1 MILYGQKT
9 SYVIGILTIVR
20 MHMGQF
26 SNTNKDGYDYSDD
39 TTSNKNRA
47 AASTKD
53 ANNTQ
58 DELVEKTYNF
68 GGIKLTRTEMDI
80 IVEHAILNGQSV
92 EHVADQ
98 FLRSKYPKSSA
109 FVRRALSFKIRTT
122 WTKENNFTNYSMYH
136 IRNRYIEEN
145 GIDEDEIEKKNDEW
159 DNRLDDLENGIQTTP
174 DPKNFTEPPKKSSK
188 NRKKL
193 SIEKSNNP
201 DVPTISVQ
209 KNNKTSR
216 LPDITPSLIRG
227 ALTTVATILSAK
239 NVIKDG
245 IDKVVESAKEFKD
258 EVKEFGS
265 NVIESAKSLEAD
277 VAESPSN
284 FFQNALGGVLNFFK
298 ARSDAITSVQDKI
311 TDFLVPKIIEAENIA
326 RFFPEALKETHEEI
340 TDSLGNAMFNAYDD
354 TTKAL
359 SNYLYGDEGTDDADE
374 LAKLQDELDSMP
386 ERFATDSKIGIKS
399 ILDNKSVPDH
409 QDEWNAYWN
418 KFYTDMTDEE
428 LIKLYNDALS
438 SGNKEML
445 DYYYKI
451 AEQDYAR
458 HQRIVA
464 KASGNFSEA
473 NQSDAN
479 NRFNSEAEVSS
490 SMNNEILK
498 AISKYLPARYRNV
511 EYLPS
516 IPHDILKEACDK
528 MEYELK
534 NNDQYN
540 LSTEDKERIL
550 NIMWLSSG
558 LGGYHNQLQT
568 FMTSLNRF
576 GGLNV
581 TPSTEHVGLTFITRP
596 RLCLQSSNIRNN
608 RILTTLDTLN
618 NRTMAFA
625 IRNLLDSNFGF
636 ANNGLYGK
644 QVYSSPIFDVQNPF
658 LVPLC
663 NALTS
668 FSGSPDIDLESITT
682 DGGYMSE
689 AQSFAIGGSN
699 LQRGSYNLTLNFQEV
714 AHNPVMAI
722 LYYWIEYI
730 RCVTRGSLLAYA
742 DDIDNQRLNY
752 TVSIYRFL
760 LDPTHRYIT
769 KYAKYTGC
777 YPIGLPIGSAFNFSQ
792 GDVEVQASKQL
803 SITFNCNKVEY
814 MDYAILMDFNT
825 LMRRYC
831 PIINKGT
838 KKELRTRQIPHYY
851 TKKEFRTSYYYD
863 TNSDSWKR
871 HIYQV
876 EVQHTRYESRQY
888 VEYTDVEYVP
898 TDDDGAPNEGYAL
911 KCPTLPIEA
920 LANFRGL
927 PYIVSDRNGFRL
939 EFRQHPSPAFDN
951 QTTTLADQ
959 LLYLDMM
966 TRLSKEVSNYDT
978 ITSLYTPDYYDKSKG
993 YNGVDLGDFIRRAFN
1008 NKASSDNNNAI
1019 H

>member
-20 MHMGQF
+20 MHMGQL
-26 SNTNKDGYDYSDD
+26 SNTNKEGYDY
-39 TTSNKNRA
+39 
-47 AASTKD
+47 
-53 ANNTQ
+53 NNTQ
-58 DELVEKTYNF
+58 GALVEKTYDFN
-68 GGIKLTRTEMDI
+68 GIVELTRTEMDI
-80 IVEHAILNGQSV
+80 IVERAALTGMQVNY
-92 EHVADQ
+92 VAEK
-98 FLRSKYPKSSA
+98 FLKSKYPDLDIRDKGALA
-109 FVRRALSFKIRTT
+109 FEIQTEWA
-122 WTKENNFTNYSMYH
+122 KENNLTNFNMSE
-136 IRNRYIEEN
+136 IQRKYIEEN
-145 GIDEDEIEKKNDEW
+145 GIDEAAIKTKDVEW
-159 DNRLDDLENGIQTTP
+159 NNRLNELKNGIPTTP
-174 DPKNFTEPPKKSSK
+174 NPKNFTEPPKKSSK
-188 NRKKL
+188 NLKKL
-193 SIEKSNNP
+193 SIERSNNP
-201 DVPTISVQ
+201 DVPIISVR
-209 KNNKTSR
+209 KNNKTSTFIR
-216 LPDITPSLIRG
+216 IAPSLIRG
-227 ALTTVATILSAK
+227 SLMVTSTILSAK
-239 NVIKDG
+239 NAIENG
-245 IDKVVESAKEFKD
+245 IDKIVEFDKEFNNKL
-258 EVKEFGS
+258 EKFRS
-265 NVIESAKSLEAD
+265 NVIKSAKKLGAD
-277 VAESPSN
+277 VAESSAN
-284 FFQNALGGVLNFFK
+284 LFQKALGGIQNFYK
-298 ARSDAITSVQDKI
+298 ASSDAITSTQDKI
-311 TDFLVPKIIEAENIA
+311 ADFLAPKIIEAENIA
-326 RFFPEALKETHEEI
+326 QFFPEALKETHEEI
-340 TDSLGNAMFNAYDD
+340 VDALGNAMFNAYDK

-359 SNYLYGDEGTDDADE
+359 SNWLYDDEIDSDVEE
-374 LAKLQDELDSMP
+374 LAKIQAELDSMP
-386 ERFATDSKIGIKS
+386 NRFAANAKIGIKS
-399 ILDNKSVPDH
+399 ILDNKSVPNH
-409 QDEWNAYWN
+409 QDEWNAHWN

-438 SGNKEML
+438 SGNKAML

-451 AEQDYAR
+451 ADQDYAR
-458 HQRIVA
+458 HMRIMA
-464 KASGNFSEA
+464 KTSGTYSGSV
-473 NQSDAN
+473 QSSATN
-479 NRFNSEAEVSS
+479 KANSEAEVSS

-516 IPHDILKEACDK
+516 IPHDILKSACDK

-540 LSTEDKERIL
+540 LSTEDRERIL

-663 NALTS
+663 NALIS
-668 FSGSPDIDLESITT
+668 FSGSPDIDLESTTT

-699 LQRGSYNLTLNFQEV
+699 LQRGNYNLTLNFQEV

-777 YPIGLPIGSAFNFSQ
+777 YPTGLPIGSAFNFSQ

-838 KKELRTRQIPHYY
+838 KRELRTRQIPHYY
-851 TKKEFRTSYYYD
+851 TRKEYRTSYYYD
-863 TNSDSWKR
+863 RADSSWRR
-871 HIYQV
+871 HTYQV
-876 EVQHTRYESRQY
+876 EVQHTWYESRQY

-898 TDDDGAPNEGYAL
+898 TDDNGAPNEGYAL

-978 ITSLYTPDYYDKSKG
+978 ITSLYTPDYYDKAKG
-993 YNGVDLGDFIRRAFN
+993 YSGVDLGEFIRRAFN

-1019 H
+1019 Y